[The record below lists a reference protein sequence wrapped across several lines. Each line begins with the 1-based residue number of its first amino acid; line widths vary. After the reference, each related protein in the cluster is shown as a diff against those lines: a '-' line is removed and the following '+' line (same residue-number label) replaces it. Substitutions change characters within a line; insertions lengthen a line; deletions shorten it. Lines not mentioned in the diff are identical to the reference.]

1 LLLELETAMSYFVYA
16 NRKVFYEYQP
26 NEGPVIVFIN
36 GLTQSTKHW
45 REYKNHLFGLGM
57 GTLVFDIPGQ
67 GQSELPEKKLSFAE
81 IAAVIDGIMT
91 ELGIPTVYMTG
102 ISFGGTIALHF
113 AVHYPDKVSGMIAI
127 GGHSEKDTLF
137 KCLHQALIDAT
148 NKGGIAYLFDF
159 LTALNFSHE
168 WIEKNK
174 TMLAFARKVC
184 VESNSTT
191 AITYFL
197 EMILESHDI
206 TDKLHLITCP
216 VLIMCGEDDIFT
228 PRWCQEILRLNIP
241 KSNMVVIQNVCHAFT
256 IESPV
261 ISKRIFT
268 HFIQQML
275 RGEWVGEQAAWMAV
289 EQENDQF
296 KLFPCKRKK

>member
-1 LLLELETAMSYFVYA
+1 MPHFDFA

-26 NEGPVIVFIN
+26 NEGPVILFIN
-36 GLTQSTKHW
+36 GLTQNTKHW
-45 REYKNHLFGLGM
+45 REYKTHLFSLGM

-67 GQSELPEKKLSFAE
+67 SQSELPEKKLSFAE
-81 IAAVIDGIMT
+81 IAAVMDGLMAHL
-91 ELGIPTVYMTG
+91 EIPTTYVTG

-113 AVHYPDKVSGMIAI
+113 AVHYPDRVAGMIAI

-148 NKGGIAYLFDF
+148 NKGGIGYLFDF

-174 TMLAFARKVC
+174 TLLAFAKKVC
-184 VESNSTT
+184 VETNTTT
-191 AITYFL
+191 AILNFL
-197 EMILESHDI
+197 ETILEEHDI
-206 TDKLHLITCP
+206 TDKLHLIKCP

-241 KSNMVVIQNVCHAFT
+241 DSNMVVIQNVCHAFT
-256 IESPV
+256 IESPA

-268 HFIQQML
+268 HFMQQMI
-275 RGEWVGEQAAWMAV
+275 RGEWVGEQAAWVAV
-289 EQENDQF
+289 EQENEQF
-296 KLFPCKRKK
+296 KLYPCKRKK